1 MNQLKKLLSTSWNLF
16 HSHTDASDIFESLK
30 YAGHGFAAQL
40 CSLTVTNSGQRAD
53 ARDSEEAWLEFRE
66 RGTAHRIYVHSLAS
80 D

>member
-1 MNQLKKLLSTSWNLF
+1 M
-16 HSHTDASDIFESLK
+16 
-30 YAGHGFAAQL
+30 GFAVAQL

-80 D
+80 DWEVEKVYVMDMVLDDW